1 MRRNVLVV
9 LVVGLAAA
17 VSCSP
22 RGLRPANGAAPVT
35 GTPPGGRAVGVTVV
49 PPGTLS
55 STIGLREDPALAAT
69 IADISASEIR
79 ATDSALVSFGTR
91 HAMSDTLSATRGIGA
106 ARRYLFA
113 KLNGYNQACGGCMR
127 VEYDGEMMEMRGH
140 PQRPMVNI
148 VDVEAWLPGRDTM
161 RVVVIGGHYDSC
173 GCARTD
179 IGPLAR
185 FEATQDAPGAD
196 DDGSGTSAVMELA
209 RVFSKHFP
217 HGLDAT
223 IIFVAYSGE
232 EQGLYGS
239 THLANRLHAAGYDV
253 VAAFTDDI
261 VGNVVADDGSVDSTS
276 MRIYGADPDNGSS
289 RELARYAWATGQI
302 YNPRFQVLPVFRL
315 DRIGRGGDHIPFVRL
330 GDPGLRFSERLEN
343 YKRQHLPTDDF
354 AHVNFGYVANVA
366 RINAS
371 VIGSLAAAPAAPAAY
386 ARRDR
391 ASGGQKWM
399 LTWKPVS
406 GASSYEVLF
415 RRTYA
420 PTYEKIYPVGDT
432 TSFLLPDQLDDG
444 WAAVRSVGANGA
456 RSLTAAVPPPCPI
469 LSTHA
474 DSVAAG
480 ELLRNCIRAASR

>member
-9 LVVGLAAA
+9 LVAGLAA
-17 VSCSP
+17 VLSCSP
-22 RGLRPANGAAPVT
+22 RGLQPTDGSAPVT
-35 GTPPGGRAVGVTVV
+35 GV
-49 PPGTLS
+49 PPGRVMQGVVVEPGTLGA
-55 STIGLREDPALAAT
+55 TIGLKSDPALAAT

-113 KLNGYNQACGGCMR
+113 KLNGYSQACGGCMR

-148 VDVEAWLPGRDTM
+148 VDVEAWLPGRDTT
-161 RVVVIGGHYDSC
+161 RVIVIGGHYDSC

-239 THLANRLHAAGYDV
+239 THLAQRLHAAGYNV

-261 VGNVVADDGSVDSTS
+261 VGNVVADDGTTDSTS
-276 MRIYGADPDNGSS
+276 MRIFGADPDNSSS
-289 RELARYAWATGQI
+289 RELARYAWATGTI
-302 YNPRFQVLPVFRL
+302 YNPRFEVLPVFRL
-315 DRIGRGGDHIPFVRL
+315 DRIGRGGDHSPFVRL
-330 GDPGLRFSERLEN
+330 GDPGLRFTERLEN
-343 YKRQHLPTDDF
+343 YKRQHLPTDDL

-371 VIGSLAAAPAAPAAY
+371 VIGSLAAAPAAPLAY

-399 LTWKPVS
+399 ITWRPVP
-406 GASSYEVLF
+406 GAASYEVLF

-420 PTYEKIYPVGDT
+420 PTYEKVYAVAD

-444 WAAVRSVGANGA
+444 WAAVRSVGPNGG
-456 RSLTAAVPPPCPI
+456 RSLTSAVPPLCPI
-469 LSTHA
+469 LTTHA

-480 ELLRNCIRAASR
+480 DLIRNCIRAPGR